1 MFMSHYATEVCKCP
15 KKPDSICDF
24 RSCPV
29 GKILILVALFLNF
42 GIQYVSAKHN
52 WPNEVGS
59 GITTS
64 WHPDGGYIYLKI
76 PVWDDDGSD
85 ILTYNAGFHR
95 TRVGLICSWEHL
107 LIGFIVMVVM
117 GKVMIQSLPVP
128 MGMKELIW

>member
-1 MFMSHYATEVCKCP
+1 MSIYLNKMKKKADSVCGFGGRP
-15 KKPDSICDF
+15 A
-24 RSCPV
+24 
-29 GKILILVALFLNF
+29 GKILILMAFFLSF

-85 ILTYNAGFHR
+85 ILT
-95 TRVGLICSWEHL
+95 
-107 LIGFIVMVVM
+107 
-117 GKVMIQSLPVP
+117 
-128 MGMKELIW
+128 

>member
-1 MFMSHYATEVCKCP
+1 MSIYLNKMKKKTDSVCGFGGRP
-15 KKPDSICDF
+15 A
-24 RSCPV
+24 
-29 GKILILVALFLNF
+29 GKILILMAFFLSF

-85 ILTYNAGFHR
+85 ILTYNAGFSPNA
-95 TRVGLICSWEHL
+95 GWLDL
-107 LIGFIVMVVM
+107 
-117 GKVMIQSLPVP
+117 
-128 MGMKELIW
+128 